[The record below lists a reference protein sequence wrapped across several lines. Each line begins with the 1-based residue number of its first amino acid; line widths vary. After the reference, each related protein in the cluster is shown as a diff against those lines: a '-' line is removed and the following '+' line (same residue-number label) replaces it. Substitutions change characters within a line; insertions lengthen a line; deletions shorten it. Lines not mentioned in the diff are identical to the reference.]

1 MVLDAALHRAD
12 KPSNAAIAI
21 IYTGLDDKEHAL
33 DWLEKAYQERDT
45 IMTHLKV
52 DPLFDTLRSQ
62 PRFQQ
67 LIRRMH
73 LD

>member
-1 MVLDAALHRAD
+1 LHRAG

-21 IYTGLDDKEHAL
+21 IYTGMDDKEHAL

-52 DPLFDTLRSQ
+52 DPLFDSLRSQ
-62 PRFQQ
+62 ARFQE